1 MEKDAVCVMNGGL
14 GGAMEMLEWG
24 RGVLVWGRTGLVGGA
39 MKWYSGMGVWYGYG
53 VSGGGVGKVVDVQ
66 LGRAGQKEQEGKD
79 MVVVWRA
86 AVVRTCEMGRKM
98 D

>member
-1 MEKDAVCVMNGGL
+1 MKCYS
-14 GGAMEMLEWG
+14 G
-24 RGVLVWGRTGLVGGA
+24 RGVEF
-39 MKWYSGMGVWYGYG
+39 SYG
-53 VSGGGVGKVVDVQ
+53 VSGRGVGKVVDVQ

-86 AVVRTCEMGRKM
+86 AVVRTCEMGRKL